1 MGAWHF
7 PNCSNNMSTIP
18 MELQGKEEEPLLQT
32 CMVCNMHIALAGT
45 SGHRPVLPRS
55 EKQSLQTCVQ
65 KDVRQVSSKHFLF
78 YDGLKFSVCFF

>member
-1 MGAWHF
+1 
-7 PNCSNNMSTIP
+7 

-32 CMVCNMHIALAGT
+32 CTVYNMHIALAGT
-45 SGHRPVLPRS
+45 SGHRSVLPRS

-65 KDVRQVSSKHFLF
+65 KYVRQVSSQHFLC